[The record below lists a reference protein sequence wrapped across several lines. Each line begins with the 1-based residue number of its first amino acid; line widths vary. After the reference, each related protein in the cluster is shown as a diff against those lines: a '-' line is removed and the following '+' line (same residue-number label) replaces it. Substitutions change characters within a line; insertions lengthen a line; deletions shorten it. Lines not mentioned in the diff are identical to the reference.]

1 MSEIITATNGVAVPD
16 DWPTGKYGAILAD
29 PPWRFRTWS
38 EKNQSRAA
46 SRHYSLMTL
55 PEICTLPVAELAAPD
70 CVLFLW
76 VTRPMLR
83 EAFTVAEAW
92 GFEFKTVAFT
102 WTKTTKHG
110 KEHMGLGYWSRANPE
125 QCWLFTRGKPKR
137 LPTGRSVREW
147 ITSPARE
154 HSRKPDE
161 VHERIERLVAGPYV
175 ELFARSPWPH
185 WDVWGDEAN
194 RFTPVEGSL

>member
-1 MSEIITATNGVAVPD
+1 MSDLVRPD
-16 DWPTGKYGAILAD
+16 DWPTGRYGAILAD

-38 EKNQSRAA
+38 ETNQSRAA
-46 SRHYSLMTL
+46 SRHYPLMTL
-55 PEICTLPVAELAAPD
+55 SEICALPVAELAAPD

-83 EAFTVAEAW
+83 QAFTVADAC
-92 GFEFKTVAFT
+92 KTVAFS

-137 LPTGRSVREW
+137 LPTGRSVRER
-147 ITSPARE
+147 TVGTCYRGPTAPPDRHPASASPRAGSAHRPTW
-154 HSRKPDE
+154 SRNPT
-161 VHERIERLVAGPYV
+161 
-175 ELFARSPWPH
+175 RSSAAYPRRDP
-185 WDVWGDEAN
+185 
-194 RFTPVEGSL
+194 R